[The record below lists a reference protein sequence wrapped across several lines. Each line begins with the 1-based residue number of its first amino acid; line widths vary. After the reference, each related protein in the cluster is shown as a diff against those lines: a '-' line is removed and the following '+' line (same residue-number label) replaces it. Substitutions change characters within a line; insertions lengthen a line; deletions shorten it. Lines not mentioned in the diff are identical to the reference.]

1 MNRNILI
8 LIFLSLIYWD
18 VKGQEIGFTVSQ
30 VFSSN
35 YELQDPFGLGF
46 LFALPSNSSFKI
58 KLEYNYHQ
66 NTRNYFG
73 LLVSGFLLGTPE
85 EESVQSRSKIHS
97 YEISLNKSLWLSGRL
112 NLYFSFGLHADKF
125 QLNRQGLETGKMVE
139 FEDETKWGY
148 LVAIQPEISITEKIP
163 IKVYGV
169 VKVKQFLTSSVI
181 LDAENPFG
189 EAFGVVEIQFG
200 LLYKI

>member
-1 MNRNILI
+1 MIRHILI
-8 LIFLSLIYWD
+8 LIFLSLTCLS
-18 VKGQEIGFTVSQ
+18 VQGQEVGCTVSQ

-46 LFALPSNSSFKI
+46 FFALPSNSSFKI

-73 LLVSGFLLGTPE
+73 PLVSGFLLSPPE
-85 EESVQSRSKIHS
+85 EESIQSRSKIHS
-97 YEISLNKSLWLSGRL
+97 YGISLNKSLWLSGSL
-112 NLYFSFGLHADKF
+112 NLYVSFGLHVDKF
-125 QLNRQGLETGKMVE
+125 QLHRQGLETGKVIE
-139 FEDETKWGY
+139 FENEMKWGY
-148 LVAIQPEISITEKIP
+148 LLGIQPEIAITKKIP
-163 IKVYGV
+163 VEVYGV
-169 VKVKQFLTSSVI
+169 VKVKQFLTSSII

-189 EAFGVVEIQFG
+189 EAFGVVEIQLG